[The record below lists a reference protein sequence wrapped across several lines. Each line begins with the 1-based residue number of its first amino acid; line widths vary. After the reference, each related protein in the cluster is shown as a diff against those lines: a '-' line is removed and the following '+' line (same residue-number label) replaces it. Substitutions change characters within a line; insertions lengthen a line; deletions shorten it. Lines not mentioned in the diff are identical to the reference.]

1 MVEKFTRIQSQA
13 GQIEALAG
21 RLARQM
27 QFESDTVQPLEVES
41 LYNKVSQ
48 LKAAVTELVD
58 DFYNNNPRTNGG
70 KDGAVLVPIQ
80 SISVEEEGCV
90 GIRFD
95 SPPVLKTSI
104 GVRTFAE
111 EFCIELQQKLVMA
124 LPDNFTKYSAAYVIY
139 VSHFVESAPKRQPY
153 FDNDNLAIKQIL
165 DSVVP
170 YICLDDAAK
179 FCDNLYFSEP
189 DSACFTELYVVEKSK
204 IGEWLSAH
212 RGLQFCREALR
223 NST

>member
-1 MVEKFTRIQSQA
+1 MVQKITQIHSKA
-13 GQIEALAG
+13 GQVEALAG
-21 RLARQM
+21 RLAKQM
-27 QFESDTVQPLEVES
+27 QFESDAVQALDVES

-48 LKAAVTELVD
+48 LKASVTELLD
-58 DFYNNNPRTNGG
+58 DFYDKNPQPKFG
-70 KDGAVLVPIQ
+70 KAGAVTVPIQ
-80 SISVEEEGCV
+80 SISVTSGCIA
-90 GIRFD
+90 IRFD

-124 LPDNFTKYSAAYVIY
+124 LPDNFRKYSAAYVIY
-139 VSHFVESAPKRQPY
+139 VSHFVANSPKRQPY

-165 DSVVP
+165 DSIVP

-179 FCDNLYFSEP
+179 FCDNLYFSQP
-189 DSACFTELYVVEKSK
+189 GSACFAELFVVEKAR

-212 RGLQFCREALR
+212 KGLQFCREALKNR
-223 NST
+223 T